1 MLKSVMKHGPALL
14 TNIFEEIRDTE
25 TTPADL
31 KTGLLSKLAKKGD
44 LSDCNQ
50 WHSLDSPEG
59 RAITENVMS
68 HYKQYHNKI

>member
-14 TNIFEEIRDTE
+14 TNILEEIRDTE

-50 WHSLDSPEG
+50 WHSLDSPQ
-59 RAITENVMS
+59 NVM
-68 HYKQYHNKI
+68 